1 MSRVVVNEQAIMPM
15 MFREPSLG
23 TPQELLERVLRM
35 PIFQGIEGFA
45 TEMIGEHHL
54 CFWEMGYP
62 EVRSGIAF
70 AYCAKHGLE
79 SAENFGRCVELFAR
93 AQAGV
98 SYLFQKPCPF
108 RASSWDPTP
117 LRTLQLQ
124 AISVITRGYQIYGR
138 PDRLSSFRD
147 NKRSREVCAAVIV
160 ERELVEV
167 APNYSRSSQ
176 QTPSPAPRLA
186 RSSSYLLRAF
196 LDNIDEVQNCDSEV
210 SDATGATEQ
219 ASAIATLYDICK
231 EHTASYDKGN
241 GQAAGSPASSQSRLT
256 LRQFDSFQSG
266 LRLAEKWHAWRPDTL
281 SSINWRRMLLHDGS
295 PSASEPTM
303 YHEIV

>member
-1 MSRVVVNEQAIMPM
+1 MWCSLHDAKGPFCHQSRTHRPGVLIFTRMLSVIVSVSYCQPVMSKVVVNEQAIMPM

-70 AYCAKHGLE
+70 AYCAKHGLD

-98 SYLFQKPCPF
+98 SYLLQEPCPF

-117 LRTLQLQ
+117 LRTLQLR

-138 PDRLSSFRD
+138 LDRLSSFRD
-147 NKRSREVCAAVIV
+147 NKRPREVRTAVID

-167 APNYSRSSQ
+167 ASNCSRSSQ
-176 QTPSPAPRLA
+176 QTPSPAPRPA

-196 LDNIDEVQNCDSEV
+196 LDNITRSR
-210 SDATGATEQ
+210 T
-219 ASAIATLYDICK
+219 AIARCQMLPERLNKHQPLRPCTISARNIPPRTIK
-231 EHTASYDKGN
+231 VTAKRRDL
-241 GQAAGSPASSQSRLT
+241 QLPASQD
-256 LRQFDSFQSG
+256 LR
-266 LRLAEKWHAWRPDTL
+266 
-281 SSINWRRMLLHDGS
+281 
-295 PSASEPTM
+295 
-303 YHEIV
+303 